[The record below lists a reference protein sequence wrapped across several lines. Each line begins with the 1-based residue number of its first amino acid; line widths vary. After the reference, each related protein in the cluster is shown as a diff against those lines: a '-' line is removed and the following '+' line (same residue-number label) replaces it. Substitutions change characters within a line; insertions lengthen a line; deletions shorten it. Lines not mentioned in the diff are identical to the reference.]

1 MTSFYA
7 IAICLS
13 LFILIVGSFF
23 FVREGNRRRQ
33 TEKLLRQ
40 QQSDRE
46 RLVTQIAHQIRQSLN
61 LDEVLATTVKEVQL
75 FLQADRV
82 LIYRLWDDGT
92 GSAIHETVI
101 PPHSSI
107 LGQIFPEEVFP
118 QQYHQAYSL
127 GKTRSIA
134 NVEQAD
140 VESCLADLDRK
151 SVV

>member
-13 LFILIVGSFF
+13 LFILLVGFLFF
-23 FVREGNRRRQ
+23 TREGNRRR
-33 TEKLLRQ
+33 TEKLLR

-61 LDEVLATTVKEVQL
+61 LDEVLTTTVKEVQL

-92 GSAIHETVI
+92 G
-101 PPHSSI
+101 
-107 LGQIFPEEVFP
+107 
-118 QQYHQAYSL
+118 
-127 GKTRSIA
+127 
-134 NVEQAD
+134 
-140 VESCLADLDRK
+140 
-151 SVV
+151 